1 MPQQRGYDLRGR
13 KRTRTRLMIQGEAM
27 RLIAAKGYENT
38 TVDDIAYAAA
48 ISPRTFF
55 RYFPTKEDVVMWDE
69 YDPIVPDLFEARPAD
84 EPLAESLRAVLNEA
98 LGGLYARDRDELLLR
113 ARLLTT
119 VPELGARLREEQR
132 TGAKRMAEQLATRR
146 GRPADDLAVQ
156 VLAAAFSAAIIVAL
170 ERWVEDDGKSDL
182 LELLDRALESLAA
195 EMRELGSPARQA

>member
-195 EMRELGSPARQA
+195 EMRELGSPARPA